1 MSFNKRM
8 EALVESNYKT
18 KPVNVSNFAN
28 PFLLLSSTKALNI
41 IATQKK
47 TSTRADSKIGVDR
60 SSSTTAQT
68 PAPSPAPAPAP
79 TPAPSTAPTPA
90 TTEADAVAATIA
102 EEEGQLTDYED
113 TISAATRHPPLTDSD
128 AATHR
133 NERDEHPDNAH
144 GNLRN
149 SLFTRANGLGWAY
162 EVYSQRFIMNYR
174 QDHDESN
181 PTILQFL
188 NKRQQMASI
197 SDKIYKGK
205 NLGGHAY
212 VIEKPNGDV
221 SVIVIRPNG
230 TSRSNYTLSAGDA
243 RITNIKGMSLY
254 P

>member
-8 EALVESNYKT
+8 ETLIESNYKT
-18 KPVNVSNFAN
+18 KAVNVSNFAN
-28 PFLLLSSTKALNI
+28 PFLLLSSTKALNV
-41 IATQKK
+41 IASQKK
-47 TSTRADSKIGVDR
+47 TSTRADGKIGIDR
-60 SSSTTAQT
+60 SSSTT
-68 PAPSPAPAPAP
+68 APSPAPAPAP
-79 TPAPSTAPTPA
+79 
-90 TTEADAVAATIA
+90 TEADAVAATIA

-113 TISAATRHPPLTDSD
+113 TISAAVRHPPLTDSD

-230 TSRSNYTLSAGDA
+230 TSRSNYALSAGDA

>member
-8 EALVESNYKT
+8 ETLIESNYKT
-18 KPVNVSNFAN
+18 KPVNVSNFIGMFSN

-60 SSSTTAQT
+60 SSSTTA
-68 PAPSPAPAPAP
+68 P

-90 TTEADAVAATIA
+90 TTEADAMAATVA

-113 TISAATRHPPLTDSD
+113 TISAAVRHPPLTDSD
-128 AATHR
+128 ATTHR
-133 NERDEHPDNAH
+133 DERGEHPDNAH

-205 NLGGHAY
+205 NLGGHAF
-212 VIEKPNGDV
+212 VIKKPNGDV

-230 TSRSNYTLSAGDA
+230 TSRSNYALSAGDA
-243 RITNIKGMSLY
+243 RITNIKGMLLY